1 MTDCSRNTKRRH
13 RKTTDLIQENE
24 EDRAMT
30 DLSQEH
36 EEETEGNAAQQSVT
50 EEVHEG
56 LSTAS
61 RV

>member
-1 MTDCSRNTKRRH
+1 MIH
-13 RKTTDLIQENE
+13 EHEEN
-24 EDRAMT
+24 RAMT
-30 DLSQEH
+30 DLSQED
-36 EEETEGNAAQQSVT
+36 EEETQGNAAQKSVT